1 MEGTSSE
8 GLTLLL
14 SVFFCGVA
22 AALLHFSFI
31 GLAQN
36 TKEFLAE
43 FLRCNAVRDRC
54 RKYSLLKV
62 GVLHLLA
69 LQPQTAIERL
79 IHVLGLHLLASL
91 EKCHRGEVY
100 EHPQNT
106 MKKFPTQS

>member
-62 GVLHLLA
+62 GVLHFETLP
-69 LQPQTAIERL
+69 PQFAVERL
-79 IHVLGLHLLASL
+79 FPVLGLNLIASL
-91 EKCHRGEVY
+91 EKCITDEVDK
-100 EHPQNT
+100 HPQNS
-106 MKKFPTQS
+106 MKKFMIQP